1 MKREKYK
8 LSPDAT
14 RELMMRL
21 AKRAQELGIELDRE
35 ALLDITKKD
44 DYNGEPL
51 FTPNKEGS

>member
-14 RELMMRL
+14 RELMIRL
-21 AKRAQELGIELDRE
+21 AKRAQELGVELDRE

-44 DYNGEPL
+44 DYMGKPL

>member
-1 MKREKYK
+1 
-8 LSPDAT
+8 
-14 RELMMRL
+14 MMRL

-35 ALLDITKKD
+35 ALLDITKKE